1 MVSQVDVL
9 SDREKEILS
18 NYDRLDFECAC
29 SCSTSAFGLDL
40 LIELMSRF
48 FSRLYG
54 FLRIQDPIGDPS
66 LPDLNHKSLLLKV
79 RMKVCKL

>member
-1 MVSQVDVL
+1 MCLFVSP
-9 SDREKEILS
+9 
-18 NYDRLDFECAC
+18 NHRLV
-29 SCSTSAFGLDL
+29 SS

-48 FSRLYG
+48 LSRLYG

-79 RMKVCKL
+79 RTEV

>member
-1 MVSQVDVL
+1 MCLFVSP
-9 SDREKEILS
+9 
-18 NYDRLDFECAC
+18 NHRLV
-29 SCSTSAFGLDL
+29 SS

-48 FSRLYG
+48 LSRLYG

-79 RMKVCKL
+79 RMTVWEL

>member
-1 MVSQVDVL
+1 MCLFVSP
-9 SDREKEILS
+9 
-18 NYDRLDFECAC
+18 NHRLV
-29 SCSTSAFGLDL
+29 SS

-48 FSRLYG
+48 LSRLYG

-79 RMKVCKL
+79 RMKVWEL

>member
-18 NYDRLDFECAC
+18 NYDRLAFECAC
-29 SCSTSAFGLDL
+29 SCSSLRLVGFADRSN
-40 LIELMSRF
+40 MSRF

-79 RMKVCKL
+79 RTRV